1 MKKKLY
7 ITRAIK
13 ITALLLIVVLFSL
26 VLQSYV
32 LVHYDGNRMRLDG
45 YYLEEKNSLDVV
57 FIGASDIYA
66 SFAPG
71 LAYEKFGFTSYS
83 YATASSTAGAAKT
96 MLKEVMRTQNP
107 QKIVIE
113 VNAFLYGFDNDSKI
127 SSVRN
132 YIDNVPLNENKI
144 EYLQSGA
151 IPEGEEEIEY
161 YLPLIKYHS
170 TWNDYPEPSGK
181 YLSQIITQHM
191 DGSTKLKGYRTQTAF
206 CKTAPGYPCINNTLA
221 RNDKTLSLL
230 PEYEAKLRDLL
241 EYCKEQEL
249 DVLFIRT
256 PHMVDK
262 STYGRF
268 KRANAVGKIIRE
280 YGFDYVNFERDSN
293 TLAYTESDYYN
304 IDHLNF
310 YGSAK
315 FTEYLGSILT
325 EKYGVKKS
333 ELSEKQKKNWDTA
346 AEYYHKLYDY
356 ADKYTNTEYKETG
369 HIQTLEE
376 NKTVMGYI
384 DNFAEKG
391 EIPKAKVTPTN
402 PSEEPEI

>member
-83 YATASSTAGAAKT
+83 YATASSTAGATKT
-96 MLKEVMRTQNP
+96 MLKEVLRTQNP

-191 DGSTKLKGYRTQTAF
+191 DGSTKLKATVRKLHFVRLRRVIPALTILSQGTIKPCRCFPNMRQSSAICSNTARSRSLTF
-206 CKTAPGYPCINNTLA
+206 C
-221 RNDKTLSLL
+221 LSAHRIWLTSL
-230 PEYEAKLRDLL
+230 PT
-241 EYCKEQEL
+241 
-249 DVLFIRT
+249 DVSSART
-256 PHMVDK
+256 P
-262 STYGRF
+262 S
-268 KRANAVGKIIRE
+268 
-280 YGFDYVNFERDSN
+280 ER
-293 TLAYTESDYYN
+293 
-304 IDHLNF
+304 
-310 YGSAK
+310 
-315 FTEYLGSILT
+315 
-325 EKYGVKKS
+325 
-333 ELSEKQKKNWDTA
+333 
-346 AEYYHKLYDY
+346 
-356 ADKYTNTEYKETG
+356 
-369 HIQTLEE
+369 
-376 NKTVMGYI
+376 
-384 DNFAEKG
+384 
-391 EIPKAKVTPTN
+391 
-402 PSEEPEI
+402 

>member
-96 MLKEVMRTQNP
+96 MLKEVLRMQNP

-144 EYLQSGA
+144 AHY
-151 IPEGEEEIEY
+151 
-161 YLPLIKYHS
+161 
-170 TWNDYPEPSGK
+170 
-181 YLSQIITQHM
+181 
-191 DGSTKLKGYRTQTAF
+191 
-206 CKTAPGYPCINNTLA
+206 
-221 RNDKTLSLL
+221 
-230 PEYEAKLRDLL
+230 
-241 EYCKEQEL
+241 
-249 DVLFIRT
+249 
-256 PHMVDK
+256 
-262 STYGRF
+262 RF
-268 KRANAVGKIIRE
+268 KIQP
-280 YGFDYVNFERDSN
+280 NFS
-293 TLAYTESDYYN
+293 
-304 IDHLNF
+304 
-310 YGSAK
+310 
-315 FTEYLGSILT
+315 
-325 EKYGVKKS
+325 
-333 ELSEKQKKNWDTA
+333 
-346 AEYYHKLYDY
+346 
-356 ADKYTNTEYKETG
+356 
-369 HIQTLEE
+369 
-376 NKTVMGYI
+376 
-384 DNFAEKG
+384 
-391 EIPKAKVTPTN
+391 
-402 PSEEPEI
+402 

>member
-132 YIDNVPLNENKI
+132 YSFTLNGDRICFQEN
-144 EYLQSGA
+144 
-151 IPEGEEEIEY
+151 
-161 YLPLIKYHS
+161 S
-170 TWNDYPEPSGK
+170 TMRPV
-181 YLSQIITQHM
+181 TV
-191 DGSTKLKGYRTQTAF
+191 T
-206 CKTAPGYPCINNTLA
+206 
-221 RNDKTLSLL
+221 
-230 PEYEAKLRDLL
+230 
-241 EYCKEQEL
+241 
-249 DVLFIRT
+249 
-256 PHMVDK
+256 
-262 STYGRF
+262 
-268 KRANAVGKIIRE
+268 
-280 YGFDYVNFERDSN
+280 
-293 TLAYTESDYYN
+293 
-304 IDHLNF
+304 
-310 YGSAK
+310 
-315 FTEYLGSILT
+315 
-325 EKYGVKKS
+325 
-333 ELSEKQKKNWDTA
+333 DTA
-346 AEYYHKLYDY
+346 ARR
-356 ADKYTNTEYKETG
+356 
-369 HIQTLEE
+369 ITLGSYPLESSR
-376 NKTVMGYI
+376 
-384 DNFAEKG
+384 
-391 EIPKAKVTPTN
+391 TPVFS
-402 PSEEPEI
+402 P

>member
-96 MLKEVMRTQNP
+96 MLKEVLRTQNP

-151 IPEGEEEIEY
+151 IPEGEEEYLIE
-161 YLPLIKYHS
+161 LVNPIW
-170 TWNDYPEPSGK
+170 TAQPSLRATVRK
-181 YLSQIITQHM
+181 LHFVRLRRVIPALTTLSQGTI
-191 DGSTKLKGYRTQTAF
+191 K
-206 CKTAPGYPCINNTLA
+206 PCRCFPNMRQSSAI
-221 RNDKTLSLL
+221 
-230 PEYEAKLRDLL
+230 
-241 EYCKEQEL
+241 C
-249 DVLFIRT
+249 
-256 PHMVDK
+256 
-262 STYGRF
+262 
-268 KRANAVGKIIRE
+268 
-280 YGFDYVNFERDSN
+280 SN
-293 TLAYTESDYYN
+293 TARSRSLTCCLSAHRIWLTNLHTED
-304 IDHLNF
+304 
-310 YGSAK
+310 
-315 FTEYLGSILT
+315 
-325 EKYGVKKS
+325 
-333 ELSEKQKKNWDTA
+333 LSV
-346 AEYYHKLYDY
+346 
-356 ADKYTNTEYKETG
+356 
-369 HIQTLEE
+369 QT
-376 NKTVMGYI
+376 
-384 DNFAEKG
+384 
-391 EIPKAKVTPTN
+391 
-402 PSEEPEI
+402 PSER